1 VQAHTA
7 IQLSAGPPLVLLA
20 DHLEGTGRSWCTGWP
35 NSAPPWPTWRP
46 VAGGASTWRSP
57 TARAVR
63 FGRTPGGHRI
73 ALYQL
78 TRPELAAHFEGRRD
92 FLPSVV
98 LAGQVGYVVRL
109 VLSRPERSY
118 VVE

>member
-1 VQAHTA
+1 VYRVAELGA
-7 IQLSAGPPLVLLA
+7 ALA
-20 DHLEGTGRSWCTGWP
+20 DLEARGWE
-35 NSAPPWPTWRP
+35 RP
-46 VAGGASTWRSP
+46 STWRSP
-57 TARAVR
+57 TARAIR